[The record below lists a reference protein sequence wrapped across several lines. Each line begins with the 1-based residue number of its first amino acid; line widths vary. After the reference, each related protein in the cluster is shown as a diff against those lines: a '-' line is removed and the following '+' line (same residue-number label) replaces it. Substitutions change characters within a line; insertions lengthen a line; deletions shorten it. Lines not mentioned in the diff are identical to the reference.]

1 MAVQC
6 YLMSLQVSDVEAI
19 VELMMV
25 MDAVDINSS
34 YATDKTLVAFVEQ
47 RGDEKVRSHLL

>member
-1 MAVQC
+1 MP
-6 YLMSLQVSDVEAI
+6 LQVSDVEVI

-25 MDAVDINSS
+25 MDAAGINSS
-34 YATDKTLVAFVEQ
+34 YATSKTLVAFVEQ